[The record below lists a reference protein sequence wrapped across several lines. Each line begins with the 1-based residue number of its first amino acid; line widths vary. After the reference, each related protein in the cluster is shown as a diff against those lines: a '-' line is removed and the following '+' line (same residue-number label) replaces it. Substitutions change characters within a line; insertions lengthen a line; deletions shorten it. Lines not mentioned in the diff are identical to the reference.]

1 MSAFEADRFNRSRTS
16 PRGFTRSSTASIL
29 AGRVGETVQFHT
41 FTAQRFYEL
50 QSQRLHGENLIV
62 PDAVNSAAAA
72 PKAAAL
78 RISQFL
84 SAPNQLTLARM
95 AFLPFIV
102 NKLLDHHFRGALILF
117 LIAGLSDGL
126 DGLLARRLHQQTL
139 LGQYLDPIAD
149 KMLLSTVFLVLSV
162 VGKIPWKFTV
172 LVFSRDVCIL
182 LVSGVLYTIAGL
194 RDFRPSIFGKLNT
207 LAQVAA
213 VVFVM
218 FLEVHPAAWV
228 RFTRRFFLSATFALT
243 ILSGLHYVYLV
254 GRRLHHMESSRT
266 A

>member
-1 MSAFEADRFNRSRTS
+1 VHSVI
-16 PRGFTRSSTASIL
+16 PSSGAASKTA
-29 AGRVGETVQFHT
+29 V
-41 FTAQRFYEL
+41 
-50 QSQRLHGENLIV
+50 
-62 PDAVNSAAAA
+62 
-72 PKAAAL
+72 L
-78 RISQFL
+78 RISQIL

-102 NKLLDHHFRGALILF
+102 IKLLDHHYGGALILF
-117 LIAGLSDGL
+117 VIAGMSDGL

-194 RDFRPSIFGKLNT
+194 RDFRPSIFGKANT
-207 LAQVAA
+207 FAQVAA
-213 VVFVM
+213 VIFVM
-218 FLEVHPAAWV
+218 LLEVYPSHWV
-228 RFTRRFFLSATFALT
+228 RVTRRFFLSATFALT
-243 ILSGLHYVYLV
+243 IVSALHYVYLV
-254 GRRLHHMESSRT
+254 GVRLRRIEST
-266 A
+266 GAG

>member
-1 MSAFEADRFNRSRTS
+1 
-16 PRGFTRSSTASIL
+16 
-29 AGRVGETVQFHT
+29 
-41 FTAQRFYEL
+41 
-50 QSQRLHGENLIV
+50 
-62 PDAVNSAAAA
+62 
-72 PKAAAL
+72 
-78 RISQFL
+78 
-84 SAPNQLTLARM
+84 M

-102 NKLLDHHFRGALILF
+102 IKLLDYHYRGALVLF

-126 DGLLARRLHQQTL
+126 DGLIARRLHQQTL

-172 LVFSRDVCIL
+172 MVFSRDVCIL

-194 RDFRPSIFGKLNT
+194 RDFRPSIFGKANT

-218 FLEVHPAAWV
+218 LLQVYPMHWV
-228 RFTRRFFLSATFALT
+228 AVGRRFFLSAVFVFT
-243 ILSGLHYVYLV
+243 IVSGLHYVYLV
-254 GRRLHHMESSRT
+254 GPRLRNIDVP
-266 A
+266 AAN